1 MNIKKVIAKCGS
13 LIPIRTYLNDSVAR
27 DILTNFQAC
36 PQGSCFANNV
46 IEARKDLQIIIPAYN
61 AEKYIGECLKSVL
74 CQKTK
79 YSVLATVINDGSTD
93 NTAEVIENIVRG
105 FGGKIEIEVISQENR
120 GFSGAR
126 NAGLKTIKGKYIMF
140 LDSDDILPD
149 NTIEIM
155 IDAAYRDNT
164 DIVQGS
170 WYEFDDMHRTE
181 NIVSSDQ
188 LSGYP
193 WGKIYK
199 AEVLQNFQFPEGYW
213 FEDTPIT
220 FILTALSYRHKT
232 ITDVIYGYRLNP
244 NGIQRGQAII
254 KSQLILI
261 G

>member
-1 MNIKKVIAKCGS
+1 MNIKKMIAKCGS

-27 DILTNFQAC
+27 EILTNFQAC

-93 NTAEVIENIVRG
+93 NTAEVIQNIVRG
-105 FGGKIEIEVISQENR
+105 GGKIEIEVISQENR

-199 AEVLQNFQFPEGYW
+199 AN
-213 FEDTPIT
+213 I
-220 FILTALSYRHKT
+220 
-232 ITDVIYGYRLNP
+232 
-244 NGIQRGQAII
+244 
-254 KSQLILI
+254 
-261 G
+261 

>member
-1 MNIKKVIAKCGS
+1 MGWQSA
-13 LIPIRTYLNDSVAR
+13 
-27 DILTNFQAC
+27 
-36 PQGSCFANNV
+36 
-46 IEARKDLQIIIPAYN
+46 
-61 AEKYIGECLKSVL
+61 VL

-93 NTAEVIENIVRG
+93 NTAEVIQNIVRG
-105 FGGKIEIEVISQENR
+105 GGKIEIEVISQENR

-181 NIVSSDQ
+181 NIVSSNQ
-188 LSGYP
+188 LSGVP
-193 WGKIYK
+193 WGENI
-199 AEVLQNFQFPEGYW
+199 
-213 FEDTPIT
+213 
-220 FILTALSYRHKT
+220 
-232 ITDVIYGYRLNP
+232 
-244 NGIQRGQAII
+244 
-254 KSQLILI
+254 
-261 G
+261 

>member
-1 MNIKKVIAKCGS
+1 MNIKKMIAKCGS

-27 DILTNFQAC
+27 EILTNFQAC

-93 NTAEVIENIVRG
+93 NTAEVIQNIVRG
-105 FGGKIEIEVISQENR
+105 GGKIEIEVISQENR

-193 WGKIYK
+193 WGKI
-199 AEVLQNFQFPEGYW
+199 
-213 FEDTPIT
+213 
-220 FILTALSYRHKT
+220 
-232 ITDVIYGYRLNP
+232 
-244 NGIQRGQAII
+244 
-254 KSQLILI
+254 
-261 G
+261 

>member
-105 FGGKIEIEVISQENR
+105 FGGKIEIEVIS
-120 GFSGAR
+120 
-126 NAGLKTIKGKYIMF
+126 
-140 LDSDDILPD
+140 
-149 NTIEIM
+149 
-155 IDAAYRDNT
+155 
-164 DIVQGS
+164 
-170 WYEFDDMHRTE
+170 
-181 NIVSSDQ
+181 
-188 LSGYP
+188 
-193 WGKIYK
+193 
-199 AEVLQNFQFPEGYW
+199 
-213 FEDTPIT
+213 
-220 FILTALSYRHKT
+220 
-232 ITDVIYGYRLNP
+232 
-244 NGIQRGQAII
+244 
-254 KSQLILI
+254 
-261 G
+261 